1 MHFESELSA
10 GALSLFPLQLQL
22 QKQRAGA
29 AAAIRG
35 GAAIAVAAAKPIG
48 PPSPVPFP
56 SSPPHYLGLVIH
68 GSDSYIIITMIHGF
82 LPGGICIWLL

>member
-1 MHFESELSA
+1 MHFESELSV
-10 GALSLFPLQLQL
+10 GALSLFPLQLQ
-22 QKQRAGA
+22 QRAGA

-68 GSDSYIIITMIHGF
+68 GLDSYIIIMVYAYSSCYCTQ
-82 LPGGICIWLL
+82 